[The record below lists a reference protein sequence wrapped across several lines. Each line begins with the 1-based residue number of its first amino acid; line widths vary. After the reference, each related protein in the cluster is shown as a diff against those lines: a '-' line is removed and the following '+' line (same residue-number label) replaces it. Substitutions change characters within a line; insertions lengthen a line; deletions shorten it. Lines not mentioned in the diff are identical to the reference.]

1 MARTTTDAD
10 IAEFAPNEAVGKN
23 LAELKVSLD
32 AGDMANAIIADAED
46 ALKMLGRIEA
56 ADFMATVAQ
65 KMIAETAIN
74 LKEGKKYKGLTF
86 IDENGNG
93 RRVATFEEF
102 CEYKLGKSKRRVNEL
117 INNYNLLGPEL
128 FEQAEKLGFRQRDY
142 NALKALPA
150 DDRQLIAQAIESESL
165 DSALDLMQQLAAKH
179 QREKENLETETAE
192 LKKSLA
198 SKDAV
203 IQKKDEKLNE
213 LDMELE
219 RQRLDRPQGAHVNW
233 PEAFRNGYFQQLAIT
248 RKNIK
253 HAIGSLD
260 LIREDAMKI
269 EAGSEAEEATLNQAR
284 EILAAELV
292 GIHNECA
299 DLLEALG
306 MSFDRTLGA
315 FTDARIRWLAQS

>member
-1 MARTTTDAD
+1 MARTPTDTQVEQFTDASQENQALEE
-10 IAEFAPNEAVGKN
+10 IRTENNAV
-23 LAELKVSLD
+23 A
-32 AGDMANAIIADAED
+32 AADAVIMGSFD
-46 ALKMLGRIEA
+46 VIKAIGRIEA
-56 ADFMATVAQ
+56 AQFMETVSE
-65 KMIAETAIN
+65 KLIIETA
-74 LKEGKKYKGLTF
+74 LKVRETKEYKGLPFITPEGKSGNISTF
-86 IDENGNG
+86 D
-93 RRVATFEEF
+93 EF
-102 CEYKLGKSKRRVNEL
+102 CEIFLGKTGRRIRDL
-117 INNYNLLGPEL
+117 ISNYNQLGPDL
-128 FEQAEKLGFRQRDY
+128 YEQAEKIGFRQKDY

-179 QREKENLETETAE
+179 QREKAALEAETAE
-192 LKKSLA
+192 LKKSIA

-203 IQKKDEKLNE
+203 IQNRGEKISE
-213 LDMELE
+213 LEQDLE

-269 EAGSEAEEATLNQAR
+269 EAGSEAEEAALNQAR

-299 DLLEALG
+299 DMLEALG
-306 MSFDRTLGA
+306 MSFDRSLGA
-315 FTDARIRWLAQS
+315 FCDARIRWLAQS